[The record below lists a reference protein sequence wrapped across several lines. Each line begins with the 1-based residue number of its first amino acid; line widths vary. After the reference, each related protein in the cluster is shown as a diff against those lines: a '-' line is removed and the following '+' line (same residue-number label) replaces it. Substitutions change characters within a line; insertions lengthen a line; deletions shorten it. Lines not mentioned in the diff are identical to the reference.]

1 MESKER
7 RKKGANCFILMGGR
21 FNKKGYLHTSFVL
34 DDHKKNKSPFSP
46 VRIFKVYIE
55 VLPGFSHVN
64 CPGGVSTAHCFLKAE
79 FLWQLLAQGEKGGRC
94 IPRTG
99 ERMRGL

>member
-34 DDHKKNKSPFSP
+34 DDHKKNKSPYSP
-46 VRIFKVYIE
+46 VRIFKVCIE
-55 VLPGFSHVN
+55 ALSGFSHVFGSHGLN
-64 CPGGVSTAHCFLKAE
+64 NT
-79 FLWQLLAQGEKGGRC
+79 LLFQGYVLET
-94 IPRTG
+94 ISSV
-99 ERMRGL
+99 RMEI

>member
-46 VRIFKVYIE
+46 VRIFKVCIE
-55 VLPGFSHVN
+55 ALSGFSYVFSSHDLN
-64 CPGGVSTAHCFLKAE
+64 NT
-79 FLWQLLAQGEKGGRC
+79 LLFQGCVLET
-94 IPRTG
+94 ISSV
-99 ERMRGL
+99 RMEI